1 MDICDELQ
9 KNMESS
15 QLDGFIN
22 GRNLFEDIYS
32 IIHKVLEDPD
42 FKRKN
47 ENNTELNRKLLIALI
62 NVCNKKEPFTDI
74 KRKMI

>member
-22 GRNLFEDIYS
+22 GRNLLNS
-32 IIHKVLEDPD
+32 IIQKVLEDPY
-42 FKRKN
+42 FER
-47 ENNTELNRKLLIALI
+47 NNILNDSEKSEETI
-62 NVCNKKEPFTDI
+62 NVIVITPAQQKL
-74 KRKMI
+74 